1 MAIRAVIFD
10 LGGVLFRIHDPTT
23 HRQWEAR
30 LGLGKGQLAEII
42 FNSPVA
48 QRATIGD
55 ATPEQAWEEVR
66 QRLSLRPDELK
77 ALRADFWKGGAWDR
91 ELLAWIRSLRA
102 DYKTG
107 VVSDAWLDTREDI
120 KAYVNSSVFDVIVI
134 SAEERVRK
142 PGAEI
147 FRRALA
153 RLGLAPEEAVFVD
166 DRALNVEGAR
176 RVGMYAVH
184 FTDPL
189 EAREELRRLLQAESL
204 SRVSRMKDLNT
215 VTTQA

>member
-10 LGGVLFRIHDPTT
+10 LGGVLFRIQDPTT

-30 LGLGKGQLAEII
+30 LGLGEGQLAEII
-42 FNSPVA
+42 FNNPVA
-48 QRATIGD
+48 RHATVGD
-55 ATPEQAWEEVR
+55 ATPEQAWAEVR
-66 QRLSLRPDELK
+66 QRLSLRADELE
-77 ALRADFWKGGAWDR
+77 ALRVEFWKGGAWDK
-91 ELLAWIRSLRA
+91 ELLAWIRSLRV

-107 VVSDAWLDTREDI
+107 LISDAWLDTREDV
-120 KAYVNSSVFDVIVI
+120 KAYVNNSVFDVIVI

-153 RLGLAPEEAVFVD
+153 RLGVAPEEAVFVD
-166 DRALNVEGAR
+166 DRLLNVEGAR
-176 RVGMYAVH
+176 RVGMHAVH

-189 EAREELRRLLQAESL
+189 EAREALQRLLQA
-204 SRVSRMKDLNT
+204 
-215 VTTQA
+215 